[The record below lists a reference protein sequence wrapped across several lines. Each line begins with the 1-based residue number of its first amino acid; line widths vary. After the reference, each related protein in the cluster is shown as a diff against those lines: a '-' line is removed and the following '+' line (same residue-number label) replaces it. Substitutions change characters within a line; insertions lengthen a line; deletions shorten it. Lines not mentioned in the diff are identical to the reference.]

1 MKINFPG
8 NLDFENLSQMLFNVW
23 SDFGQDTDNYLN
35 QTQLEIVCERV
46 GLQKVGKKVAGEVFE
61 KLGLNPNNRIGYNEF
76 IALLHSDSD
85 VYNDTLDQNPIVTST
100 DTNTVG
106 TLDDSSG
113 YDLHAHP
120 GLLYKKK
127 QFKDFLS
134 SLLLRFLYLFFYF
147 LFVCWCYMFVPFPRP
162 STLHCDCDFTNCI
175 LIIHLTCVVL

>member
-1 MKINFPG
+1 MKNACLRNLANTSNLLSKIPFNKKKDKTKTITCIPLQSNFPG
-8 NLDFENLSQMLFNVW
+8 NLDFENLSQMLFNIW

-85 VYNDTLDQNPIVTST
+85 VPTLDQCPIVTST
-100 DTNTVG
+100 DTNSVG
-106 TLDDSSG
+106 TLEDSSG

-120 GLLYKKK
+120 GLL
-127 QFKDFLS
+127 
-134 SLLLRFLYLFFYF
+134 
-147 LFVCWCYMFVPFPRP
+147 
-162 STLHCDCDFTNCI
+162 
-175 LIIHLTCVVL
+175 

>member
-1 MKINFPG
+1 MQSNFPG
-8 NLDFENLSQMLFNVW
+8 NLDFENLSQMLFNIW

-85 VYNDTLDQNPIVTST
+85 VPTLDQCPIVTST
-100 DTNTVG
+100 KTNSVG
-106 TLDDSSG
+106 TLEDSSG

-120 GLLYKKK
+120 GLL
-127 QFKDFLS
+127 
-134 SLLLRFLYLFFYF
+134 
-147 LFVCWCYMFVPFPRP
+147 
-162 STLHCDCDFTNCI
+162 
-175 LIIHLTCVVL
+175 